1 MFGKCV
7 EASHISMV
15 NDSRFLRI
23 SIYSLSFAFT
33 TFTKEMC
40 EASQH
45 LPNIYHE
52 NVSFNMLRPRF
63 EHAPKRPQCWLL
75 LLAKRPWGWK
85 RDSSVS
91 FLGAGPPGPNGFIRL
106 LYTPLCLTYAAQAGL
121 EKDCRRDA
129 CTRCGVHACSQQ
141 AWLQRQSQTLAG
153 RTQKEDK

>member
-15 NDSRFLRI
+15 NVSPFLRT
-23 SIYSLSFAFT
+23 SIYSLSFSFT

-52 NVSFNMLRPRF
+52 NVSFNMLRPRL
-63 EHAPKRPQCWLL
+63 EHAPKRAQCWLL

-85 RDSSVS
+85 RDSLVS

-106 LYTPLCLTYAAQAGL
+106 LSTPLCLTYAAQAGL
-121 EKDCRRDA
+121 GYERGENDAANRRA
-129 CTRCGVHACSQQ
+129 PR
-141 AWLQRQSQTLAG
+141 RRRLARLRG
-153 RTQKEDK
+153 RTRLLRRR